1 MWVFRLL
8 SNEKT
13 HTWIFP
19 LLNHSKFLWFI
30 IAQSYNIVA
39 GTSLVETSKLL
50 ITCDKKNHAWPSAT
64 CDFFYHS
71 WLAILMFQLVRFQQQ
86 YIYQIH
92 NFRTVLQTRT
102 VINIIL
108 QIKLQFAIWT
118 SLSSSSV
125 TIYFF
130 RGCNELKRGNQHFWK
145 FFQVEA
151 LHCSALEGPQG
162 RPGVNKNFQKTLILV

>member
-1 MWVFRLL
+1 MNYFLIFVFIHSDQYLLHDSAIINYLSVNFHSSNRKRSRVSFWLLSNGKSHVWVFRLLSNGKIHMWVFRLL

-50 ITCDKKNHAWPSAT
+50 ITCDKKKIT
-64 CDFFYHS
+64 CGLRPLVIFFHHS

-86 YIYQIH
+86 YIYLSQAY
-92 NFRTVLQTRT
+92 
-102 VINIIL
+102 NI
-108 QIKLQFAIWT
+108 AAVGT
-118 SLSSSSV
+118 
-125 TIYFF
+125 
-130 RGCNELKRGNQHFWK
+130 LKNR
-145 FFQVEA
+145 
-151 LHCSALEGPQG
+151 
-162 RPGVNKNFQKTLILV
+162 

>member
-1 MWVFRLL
+1 MSFWLLSNGKSHVWVFRLLSNGKIHMWVFRLLSNGKIHMWVFRLL

-64 CDFFYHS
+64 CDFFS
-71 WLAILMFQLVRFQQQ
+71 SLV
-86 YIYQIH
+86 IS
-92 NFRTVLQTRT
+92 NFDVSTCEVP
-102 VINIIL
+102 
-108 QIKLQFAIWT
+108 A
-118 SLSSSSV
+118 
-125 TIYFF
+125 TIYL
-130 RGCNELKRGNQHFWK
+130 GCPKYFIWK
-145 FFQVEA
+145 LMIYIFQ
-151 LHCSALEGPQG
+151 
-162 RPGVNKNFQKTLILV
+162 NKI